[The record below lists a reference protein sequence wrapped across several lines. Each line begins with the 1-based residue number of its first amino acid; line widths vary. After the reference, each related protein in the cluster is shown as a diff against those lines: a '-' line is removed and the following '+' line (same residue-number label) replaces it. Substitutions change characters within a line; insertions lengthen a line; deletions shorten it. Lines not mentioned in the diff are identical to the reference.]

1 MSSIHSSLITLSRI
15 LFVVLSCSHDKSVAD
30 LVTHG
35 VEVRKLCASCDEEV
49 PLDPNPNPD
58 TKGLGYCEG
67 YGKDATVSGLLVIPT
82 DAETGQTIIPG
93 NIPTSIWGHP
103 TIGKLYMKQGSH
115 VVRTTFKMS
124 EIEAFLKKF
133 YNKTIVYRF
142 NNLFRN
148 TMKSDNIGFKILLI

>member
-1 MSSIHSSLITLSRI
+1 MSSTTHRTLSRI
-15 LFVVLSCSHDKSVAD
+15 LFVILSCSHDKSVAD

-67 YGKDATVSGLLVIPT
+67 YGKDATVSGLVVIPT
-82 DAETGQTIIPG
+82 DAQTGQTIIPG

-103 TIGKLYMKQGSH
+103 TIGKLYVCRFAIMYCRFYWSSLFSF
-115 VVRTTFKMS
+115 TMS
-124 EIEAFLKKF
+124 DP
-133 YNKTIVYRF
+133 N
-142 NNLFRN
+142 
-148 TMKSDNIGFKILLI
+148 

>member
-1 MSSIHSSLITLSRI
+1 MIN
-15 LFVVLSCSHDKSVAD
+15 KSVAD

-103 TIGKLYMKQGSH
+103 TIGKLYIVVCRFAIVLLSVLLVLIVLFYH
-115 VVRTTFKMS
+115 VRS
-124 EIEAFLKKF
+124 EL
-133 YNKTIVYRF
+133 Y
-142 NNLFRN
+142 
-148 TMKSDNIGFKILLI
+148 S